1 MKKPNPHTSDK
12 FKRFLISTF
21 RYIIVFGIAFYII
34 YPLLLKSLY
43 MFMDEQ
49 NIYDVTVVMIPKIFT
64 LDNVK
69 LVMEEMNYT
78 VSLINTLVFS
88 AFIALLQTIFCC
100 FVGYGFARFEF
111 PLKKFWFAMV
121 MLTLLIPP
129 QVIIA
134 PLYMKFRFFDLYGF
148 FSVFLPKSGM
158 NLINTAWPFVISAVT
173 CMGLRNGLFIYII
186 RQFFRGI
193 PKELE
198 EAAHIDGANHAST
211 YFRIMLPNA
220 KSLAITITLFA
231 FVWQYI
237 DIFYTSW
244 FMPNAD
250 LLSVKLNSLS
260 INILSHMIAGGTS
273 TISDAYSNLLDATG
287 SMLVIF
293 PILIIYF
300 VLQKQFTESIERSG
314 IVG

>member
-1 MKKPNPHTSDK
+1 MKKLSYNSSAK
-12 FKRFLISTF
+12 LKSFLIAAF
-21 RYIIVFGIAFYII
+21 RYVIVFGIAFYII

-43 MFMDEQ
+43 MFMAEE
-49 NIYDVTVVMIPKIFT
+49 NIYDITVVMIPKIFT
-64 LDNVK
+64 MDNVK
-69 LVMEEMNYT
+69 LVMEEMNYFK
-78 VSLINTLVFS
+78 SLFNTLIFS
-88 AFIALLQTIFCC
+88 IFLAALQTVFCC

-134 PLYMKFRFFDLYGF
+134 PLYMKFRFFDFYGF
-148 FSVFLPKSGM
+148 LSVFLPKSGL
-158 NLINTAWPFVISAVT
+158 NLINTPWPFVISAAT

-220 KSLAITITLFA
+220 KSLAITITLFG

-244 FMPNAD
+244 YMPNAD

-273 TISDAYSNLLDATG
+273 TINDAYSNLLDATG
-287 SMLVIF
+287 CMLVIF

-300 VLQKQFTESIERSG
+300 ILQRQFTESIERSG